1 MRLLPQEQDRLL
13 LFLAAELARARRAR
27 GLKLNQAEATAI
39 VADGICE
46 LARDGLRYDA
56 VVAGAYAILGE
67 DDVLEGVRAL
77 VRRIEVEAVF
87 RDGRHLVVVE
97 DPLGEAP
104 PTAAAGEP
112 EIPWLDGAVARIT
125 VVNEGAVLIGVT
137 SHIHVFEINPM
148 LRFERAAAWGM
159 RLAVPARIKVFF
171 PPGEAIEVAL
181 IPIGGARIV
190 RGHGEL
196 VDGPLDEAGALE
208 AALALA
214 REKGYRGAG
223 ARPDD
228 GASGGA
234 QGGGEHA

>member
-13 LFLAAELARARRAR
+13 LFLAAELARARRVR

-39 VADGICE
+39 IADGICE

-67 DDVLEGVRAL
+67 EDVLDGVRAL
-77 VRRIEVEAVF
+77 VARIEVEAVF

-97 DPLGEAP
+97 DPLGAAP
-104 PTAAAGEP
+104 AADAAGEP
-112 EIPWLDGAVARIT
+112 VVPWLDGAVARIS

-137 SHIHVFEINPM
+137 SHIHFFETNPM
-148 LRFERAAAWGM
+148 LNFDRAAAWGM
-159 RLAVPARIKVFF
+159 RLAVPARTKLFF
-171 PPGEAIEVAL
+171 APGAPTEVAL
-181 IPIGGARIV
+181 IPIGGARVV

-196 VDGPLDEAGALE
+196 VDGPLDEPGAHE

-214 REKGYRGAG
+214 REKGYRGA
-223 ARPDD
+223 
-228 GASGGA
+228 
-234 QGGGEHA
+234 

>member
-39 VADGICE
+39 IADGICE

-56 VVAGAYAILGE
+56 VVVGAYAILGE
-67 DDVLEGVRAL
+67 DDVLDGVRAL

-97 DPLGEAP
+97 DPLDGAP
-104 PTAAAGEP
+104 PAAPEREP
-112 EIPWLDGAVARIT
+112 DIAWLDGAVARIT
-125 VVNEGAVLIGVT
+125 IVNEGAVLVGVT
-137 SHIHVFEINPM
+137 SHIHVFETNPM
-148 LRFERAAAWGM
+148 LNFDRAAAWGM
-159 RLAVPARIKVFF
+159 RLAVPARTKVFF
-171 PPGEAIEVAL
+171 APGEPIEVAL

-196 VDGPLDEAGALE
+196 VDGPLDEPGARE

-214 REKGYRGAG
+214 REKGYRGA
-223 ARPDD
+223 
-228 GASGGA
+228 
-234 QGGGEHA
+234 